1 MAPPEDSAVGR
12 ATVRRTPSFPGH
24 EFLEKSSF
32 YHTLWLGPLPCF
44 YFTSRGW
51 GKCGTFHYF
60 YLLKMFLIR
69 DKWHSYW
76 NMFPHFFFLWVFPC
90 SILQSVVWHW
100 AKWLLLRCISC
111 WMRGWAWVSQRCIS
125 RMPSYQ
131 SILSCLSC
139 LGPLLISFPSCTMRA
154 KSWQYCSTCVSTD
167 FIRVSWNYLISV
179 FFINTIIRHSSPRTS
194 SPDGMFYSY
203 EKSQQTTLNVANP
216 ACHRAAIWL

>member
-12 ATVRRTPSFPGH
+12 ATERRTPSFPGY

-32 YHTLWLGPLPCF
+32 YHTLWLDPLPYF
-44 YFTSRGW
+44 YFTQQRMGKMWHLSLFLPAKNVSYQRQVTFILKQVSLIFLYFW
-51 GKCGTFHYF
+51 G
-60 YLLKMFLIR
+60 
-69 DKWHSYW
+69 
-76 NMFPHFFFLWVFPC
+76 VFPC

-100 AKWLLLRCISC
+100 AKWLLLRCNSC

-131 SILSCLSC
+131 SILSC

-179 FFINTIIRHSSPRTS
+179 FFINTIIRHSSLRTS